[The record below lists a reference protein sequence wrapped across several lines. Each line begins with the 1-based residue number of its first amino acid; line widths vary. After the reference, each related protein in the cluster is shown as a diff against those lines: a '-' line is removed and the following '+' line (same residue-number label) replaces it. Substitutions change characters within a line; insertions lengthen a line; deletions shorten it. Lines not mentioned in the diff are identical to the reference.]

1 MSQVIATN
9 KKAYR
14 DYFLTD
20 KWEAGIALHGAEVK
34 SIRDGGVS
42 FKDSFARIEK
52 GEMYLYS
59 FHINPYAN
67 AGHFTEEPDRCRKLL
82 LHKKE
87 IRKIEALVS
96 QKNLTLIPTRL
107 YFNTRGLVKVE
118 IALGKGKKQYDK
130 RDAIKKR
137 KVDMDIKRA
146 MRQGQKR

>member
-1 MSQVIATN
+1 
-9 KKAYR
+9 
-14 DYFLTD
+14 
-20 KWEAGIALHGAEVK
+20 
-34 SIRDGGVS
+34 
-42 FKDSFARIEK
+42 
-52 GEMYLYS
+52 
-59 FHINPYAN
+59 
-67 AGHFTEEPDRCRKLL
+67 
-82 LHKKE
+82 KE

-107 YFNTRGLVKVE
+107 YFNARGLVKVE